1 MDYQRLTIYIIPYNI
16 LYIIPFS
23 VDYIIICG
31 YLLGYCTT
39 YIPLFFPNCI
49 SRAHCLEQSGGVG
62 WFETS
67 QLLLSYPPVLKHGG
81 KAHRILMPKC
91 HGQRHIL
98 SSNTKDVWCLHMT
111 RSAWWFQSFGLFSIS
126 YMGCHPPTIDEF
138 IFFRGVGIPPTR
150 YIDHTCLR
158 IISMSLISYDEYHT
172 ISTIK

>member
-49 SRAHCLEQSGGVG
+49 SRANCLEQSGGVG

-111 RSAWWFQSFGLFSIS
+111 RICLVVSIIWFMFHFIYGMSSTNHWRTHIFQRGRYTTNQIHWS
-126 YMGCHPPTIDEF
+126 YMLTY
-138 IFFRGVGIPPTR
+138 
-150 YIDHTCLR
+150 YINVTN
-158 IISMSLISYDEYHT
+158 
-172 ISTIK
+172 